1 MIIIDM
7 VKVGTQ
13 GEEKDL
19 FQEAA
24 ILWGVNHVNNKLAQ
38 GWLVMDGE
46 IWDRCLYIKADLNY

>member
-38 GWLVMDGE
+38 GWLMMDGE
-46 IWDRCLYIKADLNY
+46 IWDRCLYIKAT